1 MRPDKAL
8 RLVKEAATLALPFLH
23 KVCYKQDAA
32 LCPTHSHGRGF
43 PPRAETVLHFERSGG
58 TTTMAKA
65 IWNGQTL
72 AESETYETVEG
83 NIYFPDESVRREFFK
98 ASSTTSSC
106 TWKGQ
111 ARYYTIVVDGQE
123 NPDAAW
129 YYPDPKPAARKVK
142 HHVAFWRGVEIIK

>member
-1 MRPDKAL
+1 
-8 RLVKEAATLALPFLH
+8 
-23 KVCYKQDAA
+23 
-32 LCPTHSHGRGF
+32 
-43 PPRAETVLHFERSGG
+43 
-58 TTTMAKA
+58 MAKA

-83 NIYFPDESVRREFFK
+83 NIYFPDESVRREFFR

-142 HHVAFWRGVEIIK
+142 HHVAFWRGVEDHHLGVSGRLSHSSPLHFCNQFIPMLHVEQFAPRGAIAFGRG